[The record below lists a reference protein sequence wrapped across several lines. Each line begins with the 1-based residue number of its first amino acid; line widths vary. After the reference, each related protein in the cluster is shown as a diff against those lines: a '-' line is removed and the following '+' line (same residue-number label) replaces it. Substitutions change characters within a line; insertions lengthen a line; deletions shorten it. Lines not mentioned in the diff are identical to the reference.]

1 MTVVDTHCHAGESW
15 FEPVELLLYQMDANR
30 VEKGVL
36 IQHKGAFDNTYLL
49 ECQTRYPGRF
59 AVAVMVDPSRDDAAD
74 KLRELAEA
82 GASAVRLEPNEPANL
97 WRTASE
103 LGLIVSCQSHVTE
116 TASDE
121 FRSLL
126 EGLPDLTVVLEHLA
140 GSKGDEE
147 PPYPLFRRAMG
158 LAQLPHTYL
167 KVPGLGEITS
177 RPPVLAREF
186 QPEKAPRLIEIA
198 LDAFGPQRMMW
209 GSDYPPVSNREGYR
223 NALQGIKDYP
233 ALVDGEDREW
243 VLGKTAL
250 RVFRFE

>member
-15 FEPVELLLYQMDANR
+15 FEPVEMLLRQMDANR

-36 IQHKGAFDNTYLL
+36 IQHKGAFDNSYLL

-59 AVAVMVDPSRDDAAD
+59 AVAVMVDPSRDDATD
-74 KLRELAEA
+74 RLRKLAEG
-82 GASAVRLEPNEPANL
+82 GASAVRLEPNEPASL

-103 LGLIVSCQSHVTE
+103 LGLVVSCQCHVTE

-126 EGLPDLTVVLEHLA
+126 EDLPDMTVVLEHLA

-147 PPYPLFRRAMG
+147 PPYPLFRRAME
-158 LAQLPHTYL
+158 LARLPNTYL
-167 KVPGLGEITS
+167 KVPGLGEIS
-177 RPPVLAREF
+177 PRPPVLGREF
-186 QPEKAPRLIEIA
+186 RPEYAPPLIEIA

-223 NALQGIKDYP
+223 NALRGVTDHP
-233 ALVDGEDREW
+233 ALASGDDSEW

-250 RVFRFE
+250 GVFSFD